1 MFILLVRLKKNLRLF
16 FLYSRFTLKT
26 TLQARV
32 GIVFFLA
39 GKLFRFLFLLLFI
52 VLLFGKTK
60 IISGYSLNQ
69 ALVFYLTFNVVD
81 SLTQILFR
89 EVYRFRPLVVSGA
102 FDMILLKPMHPF
114 TKILFGGIDYMDI
127 LFVIPYFCLVIFFFL
142 KSVTATSSFL
152 LLPSIFLYLLFL
164 LNSLVLASAFH
175 IIVLALG
182 IITTEVD
189 HTIMIYRDLSGLGR
203 FPMEIYKE
211 PIRSLFTFVIPVGIM
226 MSFPSKALFGLL
238 SGQFIWYA
246 FGISLGGLIISLFF
260 WNIALKRYQSWGG

>member
-1 MFILLVRLKKNLRLF
+1 MIKFLQKNLRLF

-39 GKLFRFLFLLLFI
+39 GKLFRFLFLLVFI
-52 VLLFGKTK
+52 LLLFGKTK

-69 ALVFYLTFNVVD
+69 AVIFYLTFNVVD

-89 EVYRFRPLVVSGA
+89 EVYRFRPLVVSGS
-102 FDMILLKPMHPF
+102 FDMVLLKPMHPF

-127 LFVIPYFCLVIFFFL
+127 LFVIPYLFLVVLFFF
-142 KSVTATSSFL
+142 KTIAF
-152 LLPSIFLYLLFL
+152 PYSIFNILSSLLIYILFL
-164 LNSLVLASAFH
+164 FNSLILASAFH
-175 IIVLALG
+175 IVVLALG

-211 PIRSLFTFVIPVGIM
+211 PIRSLFTFIIPVGVM

-238 SGQFIWYA
+238 SGQFMWYT
-246 FGISLGGLIISLFF
+246 FGISLSSFVFSLVF
-260 WNIALKRYQSWGG
+260 WNYALKRYQSWGG